1 LLVHESNRIDPRD
14 VTLIDGIP
22 VMRPERVLIE
32 LASICKS
39 PDFIEKVLHVMRRKR
54 LVTYA
59 STREV
64 FDRLAKRG
72 RRGIGVTRIVLERW
86 DPSDKPSESPPE
98 TGLVQILRA
107 AGVGRVVPQLEICD
121 ANGRFIARPD
131 AVLPDTKV
139 AVEYDSDAE
148 HTDEMSLARD
158 NARRNRLMAAGWIVV
173 TARKPDVRNG
183 GGEVVAAIRAHLS
196 RPQLA

>member
-1 LLVHESNRIDPRD
+1 
-14 VTLIDGIP
+14 
-22 VMRPERVLIE
+22 MRPERVLIE
-32 LASICKS
+32 LASIYKS

-54 LVTYA
+54 LVTYT

-72 RRGIGVTRIVLERW
+72 RPGIRVTRIVLERW
-86 DPSDKPSESPPE
+86 DPEEKPAESVPE
-98 TGLVQILRA
+98 TALLQILRN
-107 AGVGRVVPQLEICD
+107 AGIGRVVPQLEIFD
-121 ANGRFIARPD
+121 SAGRFIARPD
-131 AVLPDTKV
+131 VALPDSRI

-158 NARRNRLMAAGWIVV
+158 NARRNRLLAAGWIVV
-173 TARKPDVRNG
+173 TARNTDVRNG
-183 GGEVVAAIRAHLS
+183 GDQVVAAVRAHHA

>member
-1 LLVHESNRIDPRD
+1 VHESTRIDPHD
-14 VTLIDGIP
+14 VQFIDGIP

-32 LASICKS
+32 LASIYKS

-54 LVTYA
+54 LVTYP

-72 RRGIGVTRIVLERW
+72 RPGIRVTRIVLERW
-86 DPSDKPSESPPE
+86 DPEEKPTESVPE
-98 TGLVQILRA
+98 TALFQILRN
-107 AGVGRVVPQLEICD
+107 AGVGRVVPQLEIFD

-131 AVLPDTKV
+131 VSLPDSKI

-158 NARRNRLMAAGWIVV
+158 NARRNRLMAGGWLVV
-173 TARKPDVRNG
+173 IARSPDVRTG
-183 GGEVVAAIRAHLS
+183 GAQVVAAVRAHLS